1 MQSGPQLAAKQAL
14 RAAVR
19 AARASDPA
27 RPDADAAR
35 LPRLLDA
42 SAGHARVA
50 AYFSVAPEPDT
61 TALIEALAAAGTAVL
76 LPVLKGHRTPAW
88 AWYAGPDALV
98 PGWRGIPEPTT
109 PTLGADALASC
120 SLIWVSALQ
129 VASTGHRLGTGG
141 GWYDRALLHA
151 DADARVATL
160 VNDAELV
167 ADVPREPWDLPVD
180 VIVTPTRTVS
190 TGATRA

>member
-1 MQSGPQLAAKQAL
+1 M
-14 RAAVR
+14 
-19 AARASDPA
+19 
-27 RPDADAAR
+27 
-35 LPRLLDA
+35 
-42 SAGHARVA
+42 
-50 AYFSVAPEPDT
+50 AP
-61 TALIEALAAAGTAVL
+61 
-76 LPVLKGHRTPAW
+76 
-88 AWYAGPDALV
+88 
-98 PGWRGIPEPTT
+98 
-109 PTLGADALASC
+109 
-120 SLIWVSALQ
+120 
-129 VASTGHRLGTGG
+129 TGHRLGTGG